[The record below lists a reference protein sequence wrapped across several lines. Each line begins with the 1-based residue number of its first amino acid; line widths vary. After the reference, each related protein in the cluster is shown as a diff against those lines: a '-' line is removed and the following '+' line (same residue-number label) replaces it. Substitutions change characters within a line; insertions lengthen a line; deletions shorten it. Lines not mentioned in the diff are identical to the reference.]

1 MKRLRAALAASTVLL
16 SAQAPDAARMK
27 ADVYTL
33 ASPAFE
39 GRLTGTPGQM
49 KAARL
54 VAERFKELGLQPLGK
69 GAEPYF
75 LPYALELRTASETGS
90 SFVLEGHRVPFG
102 PGAATFRLAPLETR
116 LLFVP
121 EGVDPGPSAKGRW
134 LARFAPAGAEPD
146 GDLLMKA
153 ALASGA
159 SGLVLLPRLGA
170 DTLGH
175 EREQGQR
182 FIQRGRYGF
191 PGDGPAPKGPAEAA
205 LDEASARA
213 LGLDLVAL
221 SKAVAPVDLGAFQ
234 ITPNMSLTTLNPVNV
249 AGLLR
254 GSDPVLKDE
263 IVVLSAH
270 EDHLGFLHGQLHPGA
285 DDNAS
290 GTAVL
295 MEAAR
300 LLKDAKPRRSI
311 LFLSVSGEELGLFG
325 SRAFVADP
333 PVPLKSIVADLNT
346 DMVGRNGIRTI
357 AVTPARIEGATGTLT
372 RDARSIAADLGFTL
386 TDEADEYW
394 KRSDHYTFAQAGIPA
409 IFFFGG
415 MEADYHQATDTPDK
429 IEPEKLANVAE
440 LLRRL
445 TLRIAN
451 ADARPQALPDE
462 AWKSWA
468 WPSR

>member
-1 MKRLRAALAASTVLL
+1 MKPFHAALAASAAILA
-16 SAQAPDAARMK
+16 AQAPDAARMK

-39 GRLTGTPGQM
+39 GRLTGAPGQM
-49 KAARL
+49 KAAAL
-54 VAERFKELGLQPLGK
+54 VAERFKALGLQPLGK
-69 GAEPYF
+69 GTEPFF
-75 LPYALELRTASETGS
+75 LSYALELRTADEPGS
-90 SFVLEGHRVPFG
+90 VFKLNGRRVPFG
-102 PGAATFRLAPLETR
+102 SGAATFRLAPLEAP

-121 EGVDPGPSAKGRW
+121 EGVDPGEGAKGRW
-134 LARFAPAGAEPD
+134 VARFAPTAPFDPD
-146 GDLLMKA
+146 ALMKA

-159 SGLVLLPRLGA
+159 TGLLLLPRPGA
-170 DTLGH
+170 DTLLPF
-175 EREQGQR
+175 RDRARR
-182 FIQRGRYGF
+182 FILRGRYGF
-191 PGDGPAPKGPAEAA
+191 PADGAAPSGPPTAA
-205 LDEASARA
+205 LDEAAAKA
-213 LGLDLVAL
+213 LGLDLRAL
-221 SKAVAPVDLGAFQ
+221 LKSTTPLDLGRFG
-234 ITPNMSLTTLNPVNV
+234 ILPHMTLQTIQPVNV
-249 AGLLR
+249 AGLLP

-270 EDHLGFLHGQLHPGA
+270 EDHLGMKDGQLHPGA

-300 LLKDAKPRRSI
+300 LLKDARPRRSI

-346 DMVGRNGIRTI
+346 DMVGRNGVRTI

-372 RDARSIAADLGFTL
+372 REARAIATDLGFTL

-445 TLRIAN
+445 ALRVAD
-451 ADARPQALPDE
+451 ADARPQSLPRGT
-462 AWKSWA
+462 WKTWA